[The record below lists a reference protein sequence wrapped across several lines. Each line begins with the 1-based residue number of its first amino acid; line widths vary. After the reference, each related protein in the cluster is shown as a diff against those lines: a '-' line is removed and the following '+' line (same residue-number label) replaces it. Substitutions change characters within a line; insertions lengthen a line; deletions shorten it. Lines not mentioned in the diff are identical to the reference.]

1 MYKLDIPLDKKE
13 AEAIKRRQV
22 CIKLYGFF
30 ENNMPEKIF
39 LKMIPKKIC
48 NVFFRKMK
56 MTERS
61 EFSMRAHV

>member
-22 CIKLYGFF
+22 CIKIYGLLKILCQKKLL
-30 ENNMPEKIF
+30 ENNFEKINENF
-39 LKMIPKKIC
+39 L
-48 NVFFRKMK
+48 RKMK